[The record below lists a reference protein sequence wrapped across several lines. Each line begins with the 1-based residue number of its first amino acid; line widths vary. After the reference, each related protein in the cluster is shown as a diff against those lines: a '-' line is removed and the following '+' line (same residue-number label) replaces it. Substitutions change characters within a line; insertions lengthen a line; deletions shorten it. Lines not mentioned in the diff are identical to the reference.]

1 MRPLFQ
7 AVVTEIG
14 ATKLIAINYFDESG
28 RHADQI
34 IRGLDGVEELAI
46 IDVVLEAM
54 RLHKV
59 DTVDI
64 ETDNDTLFKLFLP
77 VPGVKMTLVLSGTLS
92 GLYRQLSPGSL
103 IYPLLEEICAETE
116 PETVEEPIEETT
128 GPRKPW
134 YIRIFQYI
142 KGVFLS
148 D

>member
-28 RHADQI
+28 THADQI
-34 IRGLDGVEELAI
+34 IRGIEGVEELAI

-64 ETDNDTLFKLFLP
+64 DTDNDTLFKLFLP
-77 VPGVKMTLVLSGTLS
+77 VPGVKVTLVPSSALS
-92 GLYRQLSPGSL
+92 GLRRHLSPGSP
-103 IYPLLEEICAETE
+103 IYPFLAEMCAEDEPKEVEEIEAVSE
-116 PETVEEPIEETT
+116 P
-128 GPRKPW
+128 RRPW
-134 YIRIFQYI
+134 YIRIFKFI
-142 KGVFLS
+142 KGVFLN